1 MRSEDEIKTILK
13 RYENDL
19 KELRQ
24 CYFDNEDEELNLLYV
39 REIGI
44 VEGVIQGLKISLGHK
59 KKLKLKSNKT
69 II

>member
-24 CYFDNEDEELNLLYV
+24 CYFDNEDEELKLLYI
-39 REIGI
+39 RQIGI

-59 KKLKLKSNKT
+59 KKLKLKSK
-69 II
+69 